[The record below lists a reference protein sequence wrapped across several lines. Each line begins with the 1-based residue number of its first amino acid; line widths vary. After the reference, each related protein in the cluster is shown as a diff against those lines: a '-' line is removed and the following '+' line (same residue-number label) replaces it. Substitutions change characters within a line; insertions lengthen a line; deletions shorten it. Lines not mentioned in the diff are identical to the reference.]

1 MRRRHTRCA
10 LVTGVQTCALPIL
23 QNPLNIL
30 NETSNKVNANLGNVN
45 LALGYELVKGLS
57 LRASLGIENNDYQTD
72 YYRTSKY
79 LYGSSNASITNQHD
93 IDRKSTRLNSSH

>member
-1 MRRRHTRCA
+1 M
-10 LVTGVQTCALPIL
+10 
-23 QNPLNIL
+23 L

-45 LALGYELVKGLS
+45 LSFGYELVKGLS

-93 IDRKSTRLNSSH
+93 MTIVNENILNYPTEINDHELDAVDRKSTRLNSRH